1 MLVIIA
7 RIISFL
13 FHPLLMLTY
22 MLVLLLMINP
32 YLFGVSSI
40 SDKTSQVLL
49 LRIFLTTFFIP
60 GVSVSMLRMLGLIQ
74 SLEMK
79 DKNERIGPYIITGV
93 FYLWIFYNFLH
104 NSLIPTAYTTFV
116 LGAVIALFLSFFI
129 NIFTKISAHAVGV
142 GGMVGMVLI
151 TALLFSYDTFTLQ
164 LPWLGY
170 FEANMNLVLILVIL
184 MAGMVGTSR
193 LLLDAHHPRDLYGGY
208 AVGFLSQLIALRF
221 MF

>member
-1 MLVIIA
+1 MLTILA
-7 RIISFL
+7 RIISVL

-22 MLVLLLMINP
+22 MLVLLLIINP

-40 SDKTSQVLL
+40 TDKTSKVLL

-60 GVSVSMLRMLGLIQ
+60 GISVSMLRMLGLIQ

-129 NIFTKISAHAVGV
+129 NIFSKISAHAVGM
-142 GGMVGMVLI
+142 GGMVGMTII

-164 LPWLGY
+164 LPWIGY
-170 FEANMNLVLILVIL
+170 FEANMNLILMLVIL
-184 MAGMVGTSR
+184 LAGMVGTAR
-193 LLLDAHHPRDLYGGY
+193 LLLDAHRPTDLYGGY
-208 AVGFLSQLIALRF
+208 IVGFLSQLIALRF